1 MVTRVKICGIT
12 RVADALAAAKLG
24 ADAVGLV
31 FYEPSPRAVTIA
43 AAAEITASLPPFV
56 TSVAL
61 FVNPEVALV
70 EQVIQQARV
79 DVLQFH
85 GDETPEFCAGF
96 QRPYF
101 KALRM
106 QPGVDI
112 AQLANGYTTA
122 QGILLDAWLPGVPG
136 GTGRTFDWQQI
147 PQQISKPLILAGG
160 LNVANVATAIAK
172 AKPWAVDVSGGV
184 EVSHGIKD
192 MSKLSQFMQAVRQAG

>member
-24 ADAVGLV
+24 ADALGLV

-43 AAAEITASLPPFV
+43 AAAEITASLRPFV

-70 EQVIQQARV
+70 EQVIQQTRV

-136 GTGRTFDWQQI
+136 GTGLTFDWQQI

-160 LNVANVATAIAK
+160 LNVANVATAIAQ

-184 EVSHGIKD
+184 EASHGIKD

>member
-112 AQLANGYTTA
+112 AQLANGYTSA

-160 LNVANVATAIAK
+160 LNVANVATAIAQ

>member
-24 ADAVGLV
+24 ADALGLV

-70 EQVIQQARV
+70 EQVIHQARV

-136 GTGRTFDWQQI
+136 GTGLTFDWQQI

-160 LNVANVATAIAK
+160 LNVANVATAIAQ

-184 EVSHGIKD
+184 EASHGIKD